1 MWFKGTTV
9 VGAGEESLS
18 VPESQETHRNDGF
31 PNSERLLTIQQVV
44 QIVTT
49 VF

>member
-1 MWFKGTTV
+1 MWFKGTKV
-9 VGAGEESLS
+9 VGAGKESLF
-18 VPESQETHRNDGF
+18 VPESHETYRNDAS